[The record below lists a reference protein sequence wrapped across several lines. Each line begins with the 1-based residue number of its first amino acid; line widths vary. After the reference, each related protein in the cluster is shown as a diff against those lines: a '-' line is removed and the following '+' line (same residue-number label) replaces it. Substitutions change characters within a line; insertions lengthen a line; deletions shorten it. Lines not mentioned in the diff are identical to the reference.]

1 MSSGVCVD
9 DFLAHPVSHD
19 QIYNSGYCISKR
31 VPGNSISTKCANVS
45 ALRDWIAL
53 SWPAEAQGGRDM
65 LCGAGG
71 GLGKPANTRSA
82 AMLRLLR
89 VGSGLPETDQP
100 TTNSAQSHPSRS
112 SYQPIPSQHPP
123 PPPHIPAPRS
133 HSSAAPTRRRK
144 SRMASLAR
152 TSAMAANMPQI
163 ATRVAPARGHCRK
176 PPPPH
181 AAYIASVCHAGHG
194 VLVCYS
200 MSAHLNFTCPSYLPP

>member
-1 MSSGVCVD
+1 M
-9 DFLAHPVSHD
+9 
-19 QIYNSGYCISKR
+19 R
-31 VPGNSISTKCANVS
+31 
-45 ALRDWIAL
+45 
-53 SWPAEAQGGRDM
+53 
-65 LCGAGG
+65 GAGG
-71 GLGKPANTRSA
+71 EHGKPANTRNTA
-82 AMLRLLR
+82 ILRLLS

-100 TTNSAQSHPSRS
+100 TTNSTQSHPSRS

-144 SRMASLAR
+144 SKVASLAR

-181 AAYIASVCHAGHG
+181 AAYIASTYHAGHG

-200 MSAHLNFTCPSYLPP
+200 LSACLHHTYLSYSTILSSVEHRWGSN